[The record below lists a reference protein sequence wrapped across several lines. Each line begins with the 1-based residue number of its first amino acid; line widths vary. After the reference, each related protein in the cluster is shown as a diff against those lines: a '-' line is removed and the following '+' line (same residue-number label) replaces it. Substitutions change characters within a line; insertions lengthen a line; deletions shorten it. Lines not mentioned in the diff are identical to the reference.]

1 MEKFEEWKE
10 RHEGELTEI
19 RALLDTPL
27 PDDPEA
33 LWQALRDIEAHYGRL
48 QYLVAVADKY
58 LDEAECQALECLRRL
73 QYLVA
78 VADKYLD
85 EAECQALECLQRQ
98 YEKLAAYEKEKM
110 VNAAVSDVRA
120 FRDLIEG
127 LIEAVKQRVMLGQSR
142 MAYMR
147 DLYIKGGA

>member
-33 LWQALRDIEAHYGRL
+33 LWQALRDIEAHYG
-48 QYLVAVADKY
+48 
-58 LDEAECQALECLRRL
+58 RL